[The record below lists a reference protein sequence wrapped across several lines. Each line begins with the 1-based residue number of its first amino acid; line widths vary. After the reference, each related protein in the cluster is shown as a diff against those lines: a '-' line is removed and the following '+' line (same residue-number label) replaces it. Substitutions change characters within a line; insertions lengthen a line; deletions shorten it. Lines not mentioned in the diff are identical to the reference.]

1 VPAPD
6 SIKWTLQEHL
16 AVLISA
22 TSCTTYKH
30 MFTYTHAF
38 FAMPGPPNF
47 TMSLE
52 IDNNNLIYKA
62 AADIDV
68 III

>member
-1 VPAPD
+1 
-6 SIKWTLQEHL
+6 
-16 AVLISA
+16 
-22 TSCTTYKH
+22 